1 MKITIISACI
11 LILIIIL
18 IISFII
24 KLTKKYKGWRSIDK
38 LREYTQKYKQITWV
52 ILLSYITINA
62 CCLFS
67 FANELFPF
75 NYEKYL
81 TVAIGYG
88 IIGILFICVLDSG
101 KSLIVFILTLCFSI
115 IGMILRYFLEYGE
128 VSSTISFTSINITLF
143 LITIPIYCVIVY
155 WLMYNKHSV

>member
-18 IISFII
+18 IIGFII
-24 KLTKKYKGWRSIDK
+24 RLMKKYKGWRFIDK

-62 CCLFS
+62 CCLFP

-75 NYEKYL
+75 NYAKYL

-88 IIGILFICVLDSG
+88 IIGILFACALNSG
-101 KSLIVFILTLCFSI
+101 KNFRVFILTLCFSI
-115 IGMILRYFLEYGE
+115 VGMILRYFLEYGE
-128 VSSTISFTSINITLF
+128 VSDTMNFTPINVASF

-155 WLMYNKHSV
+155 RVIYNKHLV